1 MRRET
6 MTDVPQTHPQRVKP
20 RKGLPKFN
28 LSTFFLLT
36 GLLCITL
43 AYTTSPFQK
52 IQRYGGGSS
61 GGLDL
66 NRQRKTLQL
75 LFELLDKYEFKR
87 VDTPTR
93 FLKSEPIGSRA
104 KTYRFERKYGRSTTL
119 VFEFSFDEQPPVPGI
134 VFTKYSISS
143 ASVLSEWLD
152 LFNARK
158 AREIKEIFGFDDVWF
173 DQCSKLK

>member
-1 MRRET
+1 MRREK

-28 LSTFFLLT
+28 LSTFFLLI
-36 GLLCITL
+36 GLLCVTL

-52 IQRYGGGSS
+52 IQKYGGGSS

-66 NRQRKTLQL
+66 NRQRKGFHL
-75 LFELLDKYEFKR
+75 LLELLDKYEFKR
-87 VDTPTR
+87 VETPTL
-93 FLKSEPIGSRA
+93 FLKSEPIRSHA
-104 KTYRFERKYGRSTTL
+104 KTYRFERRYGRSTTL

-134 VFTKYSISS
+134 VHTSYSIAS

-152 LFNARK
+152 RFNARK
-158 AREIKEIFGFDDVWF
+158 AREVEEIFGFYDEWS